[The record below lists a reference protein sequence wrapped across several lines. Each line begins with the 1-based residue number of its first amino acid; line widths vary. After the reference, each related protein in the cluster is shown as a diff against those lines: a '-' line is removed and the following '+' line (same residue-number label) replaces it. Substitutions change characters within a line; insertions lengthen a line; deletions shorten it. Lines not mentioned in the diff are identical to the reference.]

1 MSRYVIEWATAARK
15 QVEALETTQARRV
28 ARAVGAPASDPRPS
42 GSTKLAGGT
51 NAWRIR
57 VGDWRVVYVVEDA
70 RLLVLVVRVAHRRGV
85 YR

>member
-1 MSRYVIEWATAARK
+1 MSRYVIEWAAAARK

-28 ARAVGAPASDPRPS
+28 ARAVGALASDPRPS
-42 GSTKLAGGT
+42 GCTKLAGGT

-70 RLLVLVVRVAHRRGV
+70 RLLVLVVRVAHRREV